1 MEGRIREGDVI
12 AIATTQKGLD
22 VQHVGLAVKVRG
34 RIHLL
39 HASSIEG
46 KVVLSRETL
55 YRYIM
60 GSKKRFGVIVLRV
73 C

>member
-1 MEGRIREGDVI
+1 MEGRLREGDVI
-12 AIATTQKGLD
+12 ALATTQKGLD
-22 VQHVGLAVKVRG
+22 VQHVALAVKVRG

-55 YRYIM
+55 YRYLR
-60 GSKKRFGVIVLRV
+60 GSKKRAGVIVVRLS
-73 C
+73 